1 MCVIIIKQKNNVM
14 PTEVAKNSARI
25 NPHGLGIIWL
35 DTFEV
40 TYHKSKEYKQ
50 LITERPFIAHF
61 RYATVGA
68 INKENTH
75 PFVCGRNTDEMLMMN
90 GTIKGLGNDKI
101 CDSKALAIQLG
112 SKPRQSWKAELE
124 QYDCRFVTVNLR
136 TRSFQIYNRNL
147 YTYRDGIWYSKD
159 NVLQENLIAVYGTLK
174 KGFSN
179 YFRYLKNAK
188 YIGRGTTAERYP
200 LVVKGLPYLVDKKG
214 VGHNVVVDL
223 FKVSN
228 TQLKSIDA
236 LEGHPRWYV
245 RKQIEVTSQGRTY
258 TAWTYFNPQEIGAGT
273 ELHKS
278 FKHRIPQAPSLFE
291 SDVDLNETHTTIEYG
306 WDDNDFPTS
315 ETPTCIDCYGD
326 VDFDGFSNYYC
337 SSCGGWFKED
347 EVLKYQS

>member
-1 MCVIIIKQKNNVM
+1 
-14 PTEVAKNSARI
+14 
-25 NPHGLGIIWL
+25 
-35 DTFEV
+35 
-40 TYHKSKEYKQ
+40 
-50 LITERPFIAHF
+50 
-61 RYATVGA
+61 
-68 INKENTH
+68 
-75 PFVCGRNTDEMLMMN
+75 MMN

-112 SKPRQSWKAELE
+112 SKPRQTWKAELE

-188 YIGRGTTAERYP
+188 YIGRGTTAEKYP

-214 VGHNVVVDL
+214 LGHNVVVDL

-228 TQLKSIDA
+228 TQLQSIDV

-245 RKQIEVTSQGRTY
+245 RKQIKVKSQGRTY
-258 TAWTYFNPQEIGAGT
+258 TAWTYFNPQEITPST

-278 FKHRIPQAPSLFE
+278 FKHHVPQAPSLFE

>member
-1 MCVIIIKQKNNVM
+1 M
-14 PTEVAKNSARI
+14 PTEIAKNSARI

-90 GTIKGLGNDKI
+90 GTIKGLGNDKV
-101 CDSKALAIQLG
+101 CDSKALAIQIG
-112 SKPRQSWKAELE
+112 SKPRQTWKTELE

-188 YIGRGTTAERYP
+188 YIGRGTTAEKYP

-223 FKVSN
+223 FKVSDS
-228 TQLKSIDA
+228 QLKSIDA

-245 RKQIEVTSQGRTY
+245 RKQIKVTSQGRTY
-258 TAWTYFNPQEIGAGT
+258 TAWTYFNPQEITPRT

-278 FKHRIPQAPSLFE
+278 FKHHVPQAPSLFE

-326 VDFDGFSNYYC
+326 VEFDGFSNYYC

-347 EVLKYQS
+347 EVLKYQN